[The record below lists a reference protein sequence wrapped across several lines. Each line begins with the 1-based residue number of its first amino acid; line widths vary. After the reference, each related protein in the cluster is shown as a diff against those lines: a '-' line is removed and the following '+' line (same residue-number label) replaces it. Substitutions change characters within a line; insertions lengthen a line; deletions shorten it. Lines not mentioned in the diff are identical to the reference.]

1 MIDTL
6 QEVGRILQKPTGWLA
21 RDSVMGSRYR
31 PMSGREGVAWSGSLR
46 LFSSSRIST
55 CRKACI
61 PIEAVCS
68 PSISD
73 CRLDADDA
81 VVSASSAGR
90 SRAPAAVC
98 KMLGSSM
105 HPKCTRQKTRRSDH
119 GRIRPK
125 FGPVPFAAILVS
137 RVRGEE
143 REGDE
148 ARFVVRPNLSMQP
161 EVTLSETLI
170 LPQRQ
175 DAGST
180 STE

>member
-1 MIDTL
+1 
-6 QEVGRILQKPTGWLA
+6 
-21 RDSVMGSRYR
+21 
-31 PMSGREGVAWSGSLR
+31 
-46 LFSSSRIST
+46 
-55 CRKACI
+55 
-61 PIEAVCS
+61 
-68 PSISD
+68 
-73 CRLDADDA
+73 
-81 VVSASSAGR
+81 
-90 SRAPAAVC
+90 
-98 KMLGSSM
+98 MLGSSM